1 MCWSLSSVAWNFPKR
16 PTHSRQSF
24 CINAPVFLF
33 QFWEETSLTGF
44 LKFRLSALPNKFG
57 KIKIFPAQSINIHY
71 KQPPGSLKCVRY
83 AATRKAISPL
93 WKLIWSTSAYR
104 CWHSQA
110 STYPAGWSEFLFCLF
125 FFPLI
130 SKPDNTP
137 GLAPIFIFAKQLPAM
152 VIDAE
157 LLVWRSLW
165 LCEWPWFITEP
176 HCIAGSLESIC
187 LNCTNTQNAARH
199 HAAVG
204 GRQLAQHPL
213 GKLRPAWEETFQN
226 RVFIQ

>member
-125 FFPLI
+125 FFPPHFKAWQHTRI
-130 SKPDNTP
+130 STNFYLCQAITCDGNRCRVTGLKKSVALRMTVIHHRATLHRRQSWINLLKLHKHTKCCAPSCCSRRPITSSASP
-137 GLAPIFIFAKQLPAM
+137 G
-152 VIDAE
+152 E
-157 LLVWRSLW
+157 
-165 LCEWPWFITEP
+165 TET
-176 HCIAGSLESIC
+176 GM
-187 LNCTNTQNAARH
+187 
-199 HAAVG
+199 G
-204 GRQLAQHPL
+204 GNIP
-213 GKLRPAWEETFQN
+213 K
-226 RVFIQ
+226 